1 MTDWETELKA
11 LKHPEPTPEFQQG
24 WRTVMLRKERRTS
37 FLNQSYLSA
46 SGLSCLTEGSILI
59 PSRAMDSSLNAYY
72 RDLKNLEPEL

>member
-1 MTDWETELKA
+1 
-11 LKHPEPTPEFQQG
+11 
-24 WRTVMLRKERRTS
+24 MLRKERRTS